1 VKESMLELLY
11 RSLEG
16 ELTVDEQRMLDAA
29 LLESP
34 ELRQE
39 RDRLSNLRQ
48 TLTADRRTS
57 FEPFLAER
65 VVRRIEARMGQEVS
79 LESILDS
86 LMLVFRRVAVVGAVI
101 AVAVIAFNLSRG
113 DGVSL
118 NAALAIPEDSID
130 RVLDA
135 PLALSL
141 E

>member
-1 VKESMLELLY
+1 VKESMFELLF
-11 RSLEG
+11 RSLDG
-16 ELTVDEQRMLDAA
+16 ELTADEQQMLDKA

-34 ELRQE
+34 DLRLE
-39 RDRLSNLRQ
+39 RDRLSAL
-48 TLTADRRTS
+48 RRTLGAGRRTN

-65 VVRRIEARMGQEVS
+65 VLRRIQAGTVPDMN
-79 LESILDS
+79 LEGILDS

-135 PLALSL
+135 PLSLSL

>member
-1 VKESMLELLY
+1 MFELLF
-11 RSLEG
+11 RSLDG
-16 ELTVDEQRMLDAA
+16 ELTADEQQMLDKA

-34 ELRQE
+34 DLRLE
-39 RDRLSNLRQ
+39 RDRLSALRQ
-48 TLTADRRTS
+48 TLGAGRRTS

-65 VVRRIEARMGQEVS
+65 VLRRIQAGTVPDMN
-79 LESILDS
+79 LEGILDS

-135 PLALSL
+135 PLSLSL

>member
-1 VKESMLELLY
+1 VKESMFELLF
-11 RSLEG
+11 RSLDG
-16 ELTVDEQRMLDAA
+16 ELTADEQQMLDKA

-34 ELRQE
+34 DLRLE
-39 RDRLSNLRQ
+39 RDRLSALRQ
-48 TLTADRRTS
+48 TLGAGRRTN

-65 VVRRIEARMGQEVS
+65 VLRRIQAGTVPDMN
-79 LESILDS
+79 LEGILDS

-135 PLALSL
+135 PLSLSL